1 MDKSWISNTTVVT
14 SAIATAMALGALPEL
29 TKYASKTGYAALAF
43 MTALAVIVAPFLF
56 TAFRVGEIKEDGSVD
71 YGTWLWLF
79 LLTGAITLAAGMV
92 QVVLL
97 FLLFDEIFLGYRFW
111 SLGSV
116 DEPWAWP
123 NLGLLLTVALFVAL
137 CRYVSHSMFMTIK
150 QQATP
155 KKTKPAGGQESDT
168 PAGSAPRPSWTVF

>member
-1 MDKSWISNTTVVT
+1 
-14 SAIATAMALGALPEL
+14 L

-43 MTALAVIVAPFLF
+43 MTALAVIVAPFIF
-56 TAFRVGEIKEDGSVD
+56 TAFRVGEVKADGSVD

-97 FLLFDEIFLGYRFW
+97 FLLFDEIFLAYHFW
-111 SLGSV
+111 SMGSAT
-116 DEPWAWP
+116 EPWAWP
-123 NLGLLLTVALFVAL
+123 NLGFISTIVLFAAL
-137 CRYVSHSMFMTIK
+137 CWYVGHSMFMTVK
-150 QQATP
+150 LQANP
-155 KKTKPAGGQESDT
+155 KKVKPAGGLESDT